1 MSSSHRIR
9 DTRHIILLINKTG
22 QPRDNKNA
30 EEKIMNT
37 LKAWAPLLAAIA
49 LFSLVS
55 TNANA
60 ATVTDCGTDVCFTYD
75 NSTRF
80 GTANVVQNA
89 IFFAPENFRKR
100 SRNGAGARTRS
111 VTLNITIDVIN
122 PEFSMSQFFLE
133 EQGDYLLDGESTSV
147 SADGMLAITSATK
160 TCTNTVNPLFPD
172 MPCRASS
179 TFTAGDLL
187 VQGTLTDW
195 SANTFIDLAESPDWS
210 SDTSVVMTLQN
221 NLYASS
227 FAFGELAA
235 IQKKFAGVGIRVMP
249 EVPVPAAVWLMGS
262 ALGVLGMIRRRRA
275 K

>member
-1 MSSSHRIR
+1 
-9 DTRHIILLINKTG
+9 
-22 QPRDNKNA
+22 
-30 EEKIMNT
+30 MNT
-37 LKAWAPLLAAIA
+37 LKAWAPLLAAMA

-55 TNANA
+55 SNANA

-89 IFFAPENFRKR
+89 IFFTPSNFKIR
-100 SRNGAGARTRS
+100 SRNSNGTRS
-111 VTLNITIDVIN
+111 RTATLNITIETIN

-133 EQGDYLLDGESTSV
+133 EQGDYKLDGESTSV
-147 SADGMLAITSATK
+147 SADGMLAVTSGSK
-160 TCTNTVNPLFPD
+160 TCTNTVNPLFPS
-172 MPCRASS
+172 MPCRSS
-179 TFTAGDLL
+179 NLFSSPDLL
-187 VQGTLTDW
+187 VQGALSDW
-195 SANTFIDLAESPDWS
+195 SASSFIDLADDPDWG

-227 FAFGELAA
+227 FAFGEIAL

-262 ALGVLGMIRRRRA
+262 ALGVLGMIRRRRT